1 MKAIILSRVSTLQQD
16 LQKQTEDLIDIAT
29 NEYSYKRDHLI
40 LIENKESAIKRDE
53 EHRLGLVEMK
63 EAILNDPEIN
73 CVFCRE
79 VSRVGRRYDV
89 LQSIKTFL
97 VTNRIQLVVCGNPR
111 IELLD
116 QDGKTTM
123 LGGIMFEIACQRA
136 IEEMEDKKIRFR
148 QGRERAIEQGK
159 AAQCRVGYGY
169 YINREGY
176 VLINEAEA
184 EVVKRLFDEY
194 ANTDISTIA
203 LYKKLVE
210 DGTWTRLSSDITGG
224 NKVRVLLNNYRYSGR
239 NHKNKAHNEIHYQAI
254 VSEDLQDRAIS
265 KLHRMKQ
272 QPKYIT
278 KFVYYAK
285 SLVRCS
291 CGHIMQPEIS
301 TMCYWCPFCGKRHSI
316 NNLDWLAWNSAAQ
329 LRLAA
334 DTTNQ
339 RETVEHFTN
348 DIEVNENKI
357 LMMKKRLSEL
367 EDREEDIVDYC
378 LSISNKERREKY
390 RTRKMEEVNTER
402 RQIEESILKVNEQ
415 TRQMRQYITSLQ
427 TPVTDG
433 TGIVSILEITDDDK
447 RKEIINQ
454 CISEIK
460 LEEIDETHIHITIV
474 PKTTIANLYCYD
486 YFYDKTVKNYPKT
499 TEHHTFFDT
508 YEDIT
513 EWIVKGRRLTKKY
526 VKQRTEE
533 SKMNARSMA
542 TARGE
547 SHPALAT
554 QGT

>member
-1 MKAIILSRVSTLQQD
+1 MKSIILSRVSTLQQD
-16 LQKQTEDLIDIAT
+16 LQQQTDELINIAINDGYT
-29 NEYSYKRDHLI
+29 RDQVI
-40 LIENKESAIKRDE
+40 VIDNKESAIKNDE
-53 EHRLGLVEMK
+53 EHRLGLIEMK
-63 EAILNDPEIN
+63 EAILNDPTIT
-73 CVFCRE
+73 CVYCRE
-79 VSRVGRRYDV
+79 VSRIGRRYDV
-89 LQSIKTFL
+89 LTSVKAFL
-97 VTNRIQLVVCGNPR
+97 VSHKIQLVVCGNTR

-116 QDGKTTM
+116 EDGNVT
-123 LGGIMFEIACQRA
+123 LQGGLMFEIACQTA
-136 IEEMEDKKIRFR
+136 IQEMEDKKIRFR
-148 QGRERAIEQGK
+148 QGRARAIEQGK

-169 YINREGY
+169 YIDQEGY
-176 VLINEAEA
+176 VLVNDVEA
-184 EVVKRLFDEY
+184 EVVRRLFDEY
-194 ANTDISTIA
+194 ASTDISTIA
-203 LYKKLVE
+203 LYRKLVT
-210 DGTWTRLSSDITGG
+210 DGTWQRLSSDLTGA
-224 NKVRVLLNNYRYSGR
+224 NKVRAILSNFRYSGR
-239 NHKNKAHNEIHYQAI
+239 NNLNKAHNEIHYQAI
-254 VSEDLQDRAIS
+254 VSEDLQDRAIA

-339 RETVEHFTN
+339 RETVEHFTG

-357 LMMKKRLSEL
+357 LVMKKRLGEL

-402 RQIEESILKVNEQ
+402 RQIEKTILKVKEQ

-433 TGIVSILEITDDDK
+433 TGIVSILEITDDEK

-454 CISEIK
+454 CIDEIK
-460 LEEIDETHIHITIV
+460 LDTIDATHVRITIV
-474 PKTTIANLYCYD
+474 PKTTIARQYCYD
-486 YFYDKTVKNYPKT
+486 YIYDKTAKNYPKT
-499 TEHHTFFDT
+499 TEHHTLYNT

-513 EWIVKGRRLTKKY
+513 KWIVKDRRLTKKY
-526 VKQRTEE
+526 VKQRTQEG
-533 SKMNARSMA
+533 KMNARAMVTS
-542 TARGE
+542 RG
-547 SHPALAT
+547 
-554 QGT
+554 

>member
-1 MKAIILSRVSTLQQD
+1 MKSIILSRVSTLQQD
-16 LQKQTEDLIDIAT
+16 LQQQTDELINIAI
-29 NEYSYKRDHLI
+29 NDGYSRDQVI
-40 LIENKESAIKRDE
+40 VIDNKESAIKNDE

-63 EAILNDPEIN
+63 EAILNDPTIT
-73 CVFCRE
+73 CVYCRE
-79 VSRVGRRYDV
+79 VSRIGRRYDV
-89 LQSIKTFL
+89 LTSVKAFL
-97 VTNRIQLVVCGNPR
+97 VSHKIQLVVCGNTR

-116 QDGKTTM
+116 EDGNVT
-123 LGGIMFEIACQRA
+123 LQGGLMFEIACQTA
-136 IEEMEDKKIRFR
+136 IQEMEDKKIRFR
-148 QGRERAIEQGK
+148 QGRARAIEQGK

-239 NHKNKAHNEIHYQAI
+239 NNKNKAHNEIRYQAI
-254 VSEDLQDRAIS
+254 VSEDLQDKAIS

-272 QPKYIT
+272 QPKYVT

-316 NNLDWLAWNSAAQ
+316 NHLDWLAWNSAAQ

-334 DTTNQ
+334 DNTNQ
-339 RETVEHFTN
+339 RETLERYTN
-348 DIEVNENKI
+348 DIEVNDNKI
-357 LMMKKRLSEL
+357 LVMRKRLGEL
-367 EDREEDIVDYC
+367 EEREEDIVDYC
-378 LSISNKERREKY
+378 LSITNKERREKY
-390 RTRKMEEVNTER
+390 RARKMEEVNAER
-402 RQIEESILKVNEQ
+402 RQIEKSILNVMEQ
-415 TRQMRQYITSLQ
+415 TRQMKQYLTSLQ
-427 TPVTDG
+427 APVTDG
-433 TGIVSILEITDDDK
+433 TGIVPVLEITDDVK

-454 CISEIK
+454 CIDEIK
-460 LEEIDETHIHITIV
+460 LDAIDATHARITIV
-474 PKTTIANLYCYD
+474 PKTTIANQYWFD
-486 YFYDKTVKNYPKT
+486 YVYDKTAKNYPKT
-499 TEHHTFFDT
+499 KEHHILYDT

-526 VKQRTEE
+526 VKQRTQE
-533 SKMNARSMA
+533 SKINARAMA
-542 TARGE
+542 TAG
-547 SHPALAT
+547 
-554 QGT
+554 

>member
-1 MKAIILSRVSTLQQD
+1 MKSIILSRVSTLQQD
-16 LQKQTEDLIDIAT
+16 LQQQTDELINIAI
-29 NEYSYKRDHLI
+29 NDGYSRDQVI
-40 LIENKESAIKRDE
+40 VIDNKESAIKNDE
-53 EHRLGLVEMK
+53 EHRLGLIEMK
-63 EAILNDPEIN
+63 EAILNDPAIT
-73 CVFCRE
+73 CVYCRE
-79 VSRVGRRYDV
+79 VSRIGRRYDV
-89 LQSIKTFL
+89 LTSVKAFL
-97 VTNRIQLVVCGNPR
+97 VSHKIQLVVCGNTR

-116 QDGKTTM
+116 KDGNVT
-123 LGGIMFEIACQRA
+123 LQGGLMFEIACQTA
-136 IEEMEDKKIRFR
+136 IQEMEDKKIRFR
-148 QGRERAIEQGK
+148 QGRARAIEQGK

-184 EVVKRLFDEY
+184 EVVRRLFDEY

-224 NKVRVLLNNYRYSGR
+224 NKVRALLNNYRYSGR
-239 NHKNKAHNEIHYQAI
+239 NNKNKAHNEIRYQAI

-278 KFVYYAK
+278 KYVYYAK

-334 DTTNQ
+334 DNTNQ
-339 RETVEHFTN
+339 RETQERYTN
-348 DIEVNENKI
+348 DIEINDNKI
-357 LMMKKRLSEL
+357 LVMRKRLGEL
-367 EDREEDIVDYC
+367 EEREEDIVDYC
-378 LSISNKERREKY
+378 LSITNKERREKY
-390 RTRKMEEVNTER
+390 RAKKMEEVNAER
-402 RQIEESILKVNEQ
+402 RQIEKSILNIMEQ
-415 TRQMRQYITSLQ
+415 TRQMKQYLTSLQ
-427 TPVTDG
+427 APATDG
-433 TGIVSILEITDDDK
+433 TGIVPVLEITDDVK

-454 CISEIK
+454 CIDEIK
-460 LEEIDETHIHITIV
+460 LDAIDATHVRITIV
-474 PKTTIANLYCYD
+474 PKTTIANQYWFD
-486 YFYDKTVKNYPKT
+486 YIYDKTAKNYPKT
-499 TEHHTFFDT
+499 TEHHTFYDT

-526 VKQRTEE
+526 VKQRTQE
-533 SKMNARSMA
+533 SKINARAMA
-542 TARGE
+542 TARG
-547 SHPALAT
+547 
-554 QGT
+554 